1 MKNNRHGLV
10 LGVKEHLLAG
20 NPVTRLEAILL
31 YGVPDLTKVIS
42 NLRKEGWI
50 IESRGV
56 PYVAAVKRVN
66 EYATLKPPQNLPI
79 REIQLT
85 EYWMNR

>member
-31 YGVPDLTKVIS
+31 FGVPDLPKVICD
-42 NLRKEGWI
+42 LRKEGWI
-50 IESRGV
+50 VKSQGI

-66 EYATLKPPQNLPI
+66 KYATLKPPKNLPV
-79 REIQLT
+79 REIELT
-85 EYWMNR
+85 EYWMSR